1 MQHISLLKHVNKIY
15 KLGNNMKKFLLAFIF
30 LPAFIFAGPYEDM
43 AASLT
48 KNIKLGND
56 PIAVMPFSSTDSLDG
71 DARIATNEFERALV
85 SKDINVSERS
95 QIDKIIEEQE
105 LQQTGI
111 FSNKNAAEVGKG
123 VGAKYVIIGT
133 TTRFNKFA
141 GETDNVGLKINVK
154 IVEVNSFRVISAAS
168 GEVDASDVSSKYKRK
183 APRKPS
189 EYPSFLD
196 LYGSVTFYKHV
207 AKYEELFGDD
217 DVKKTT
223 KMDMGF
229 GGGIRYLSSSKGFFT
244 SGWEF
249 TIDSQKFK
257 DSSLKANQ
265 YFLNYVPM
273 IRVPLWVYFPSL
285 SDYTSIYIAM
295 PVGLGIDSVDYY
307 DGVEKNTSKGFG
319 FSLEFMG
326 GLRLGVSES
335 ISFFADYRYR
345 PRTMNGILRSES
357 YDLSVIERFKD
368 HKISFGISLAP

>member
-1 MQHISLLKHVNKIY
+1 
-15 KLGNNMKKFLLAFIF
+15 MKKILFIFIF
-30 LPAFIFAGPYEDM
+30 LPALISAGPYEDM

-48 KNIKLGND
+48 KSIKLDSD
-56 PIAVMPFSSTDSLDG
+56 PVAVMPFNSTDSVSG
-71 DARIATNEFERALV
+71 DAEIATNEFERVLV
-85 SKDINVSERS
+85 SKGVNVSERS

-154 IVEVNSFRVISAAS
+154 IVDVTSFRVISAAS
-168 GEVDASDVSSKYKRK
+168 GEVDAADVSSTYKRK

-196 LYGSVTFYKHV
+196 LYGSVTFYKHA
-207 AKYEELFGDD
+207 AKYDEILGDK
-217 DVKKTT
+217 DVKITT

-244 SGWEF
+244 SGYEF

-265 YFLNYVPM
+265 YFINYVPM
-273 IRVPLWVYFPSL
+273 LRVPLWVYFPSL
-285 SDYTSIYIAM
+285 SDYTSIYVAM
-295 PVGLGIDSVDYY
+295 PIGLGIDAVDYY
-307 DGVEKNTSKGFG
+307 DGTEKKTSKGFG
-319 FSLEFMG
+319 FNLEFMG
-326 GLRLGVSES
+326 GLRLGLSES

-345 PRTMNGILRSES
+345 PRTMNGILRSEAG
-357 YDLSVIERFKD
+357 DITVTERFKD

>member
-1 MQHISLLKHVNKIY
+1 MN
-15 KLGNNMKKFLLAFIF
+15 KFLFLFIF
-30 LPAFIFAGPYEDM
+30 LPALISAGPYEDM
-43 AASLT
+43 AGSLT
-48 KNIKLGND
+48 NNIKLGSD
-56 PIAVMPFSSTDSLDG
+56 PIAVMPFNSNDSIDG
-71 DARIATNEFERALV
+71 DAKIATNEFERALV
-85 SKDINVSERS
+85 SKGVNISERS
-95 QIDKIIEEQE
+95 QIDKIIDEQE

-141 GETDNVGLKINVK
+141 GETDNIGLKINVK
-154 IVEVNSFRVISAAS
+154 IVEVTSFRVISAAS
-168 GEVDASDVSSKYKRK
+168 GEVDAADVSSTYKRK

-196 LYGSVTFYKHV
+196 LYGSVTFYKHL
-207 AKYEELFGDD
+207 AKYKNLFINETK
-217 DVKKTT
+217 VTT
-223 KMDMGF
+223 EMDMGF

-265 YFLNYVPM
+265 YFINYIPM

-285 SDYTSIYIAM
+285 SDYTSLYVGM
-295 PVGLGIDSVDYY
+295 PLGVGIDSVDYY
-307 DGVEKNTSKGFG
+307 DGGEKKTSKGLG
-319 FSLEFMG
+319 FNLEFIG
-326 GLRLGVSES
+326 GLRVGVSES
-335 ISFFADYRYR
+335 ISFFGDYRYR
-345 PRTMNGILRSES
+345 PRTMNGIIRSEA
-357 YDLSVIERFKD
+357 DDITIIERFKG